1 MGYNDCVSQKKKLFC
16 FGFFFLRSKSKH
28 HLVTHHFKGLQ
39 EGGFIHL
46 DHITSRPELSC
57 QDDPDLDRQ
66 RRKTGID
73 VYGIQQEEKRSNQN
87 ECVLKYTNTAVVKTK
102 GRCLR
107 GEMDSEIIALTTVS

>member
-1 MGYNDCVSQKKKLFC
+1 MTVSQKKKLFC
-16 FGFFFLRSKSKH
+16 FGFFFFLRSKSKH

-73 VYGIQQEEKRSNQN
+73 VYGIQQEESAATKVNVCSNIPTQQW
-87 ECVLKYTNTAVVKTK
+87 LKLKAVV
-102 GRCLR
+102 
-107 GEMDSEIIALTTVS
+107 